1 MAKLVLIFEDVEI
14 MEYTVASHDFL
25 IGRALNASITLEDT
39 TVSSRH
45 ALLELDRKSRENIPR
60 FFLKDLSSK
69 NGTYLDGKRISR
81 IPLNNGDEFKIGW
94 STFRFIN
101 HGKSSVI

>member
-14 MEYTVASHDFL
+14 KEYAVARHDFL
-25 IGRALNASITLEDT
+25 IGRAQNASISLEDA
-39 TVSSRH
+39 TVSSQH
-45 ALLELDRKSRENIPR
+45 ALLELDKDNQDKSPK
-60 FFLKDLSSK
+60 FYLKDLSSK

-94 STFRFIN
+94 STFRFMD
-101 HGKSSVI
+101 HGESVRA